1 MDIRNV
7 GNPGNVTRRGDRSER
22 AAPPPA
28 VVIPAVARDD
38 ARISTAGRETAA
50 AIEGLAE
57 RARRDDAGREALVA
71 RAAQKLADG
80 DLDDHATFAATAQRL
95 AAGGFLS
102 V

>member
-7 GNPGNVTRRGDRSER
+7 GNPGNVTRSGERSER
-22 AAPPPA
+22 AASAPA

-38 ARISTAGRETAA
+38 ARISAAGRETAA

-57 RARRDDAGREALVA
+57 RARRDDTGREALVA
-71 RAAQKLADG
+71 AAAAKLAEG
-80 DLDDHATFAATAQRL
+80 RLDDPAVLAATAQRL
-95 AAGGFLS
+95 VDGRFLS